1 MKKINIGLLGLGN
14 IGTGTYKVLEMNRET
29 IEESLGRE
37 VEITKILEKDTGGI
51 NGQNRITGNGI

>member
-29 IEESLGRE
+29 IQKSLGLE
-37 VEITKILEKDTGGI
+37 VEITRILEKDTTRDRGVEVDF
-51 NGQNRITGNGI
+51 N